1 MKNQIKGIF
10 KEWQSINKKCTRL
23 SKPNLS
29 EQQKELVEG
38 FKKKMDDTFLI
49 TDRNAEELI
58 SKDKMRDRQ
67 QKEEDIAFL
76 TSMKEDRIASVSTK
90 DIVYQAR
97 VDNKVKRQD
106 DENRRKQIHSQTKTI
121 RTVVSDEPEEVA
133 DDEDDEDVVDMTGKK
148 RKKKTL

>member
-76 TSMKEDRIASVSTK
+76 TSMKEDRIASVSTRQGLTTKSRDWRMRTGESRQLGCCQCCCGEGCEK
-90 DIVYQAR
+90 DTGGSGQDQQGVPQAR
-97 VDNKVKRQD
+97 HAGDQ
-106 DENRRKQIHSQTKTI
+106 S
-121 RTVVSDEPEEVA
+121 
-133 DDEDDEDVVDMTGKK
+133 
-148 RKKKTL
+148 